1 MSYFLMYTRY
11 ASVYSRVCSASEF
24 HLQPAKQDEWMHAL
38 VRVQRIYSPH
48 TTQIRDLSLS
58 FGNAIDATAIKPCIA
73 TRRAAATSP
82 KARTPSRTEFER
94 LSDRTFR
101 SNNPKRLRYDPCNT
115 TNKTRHSTQSEMLG
129 SRGVIGM
136 CPGCECHNR
145 TKLAVLI
152 RIPGMYM

>member
-1 MSYFLMYTRY
+1 MFQMSYFLMYTRY

-58 FGNAIDATAIKPCIA
+58 FGNAIDATAIRPCIA

-101 SNNPKRLRYDPCNT
+101 SNNPKRLRYDPY
-115 TNKTRHSTQSEMLG
+115 HIPS
-129 SRGVIGM
+129 IG
-136 CPGCECHNR
+136 CYDE
-145 TKLAVLI
+145 VLVFLI
-152 RIPGMYM
+152 IIVNYNYSQ